1 MPRFLG
7 KVVEKEEEEAI
18 TKRFVS
24 QANAAILLLFKMF
37 AG

>member
-7 KVVEKEEEEAI
+7 KVVEKAEEEAT
-18 TKRFVS
+18 TKRLIS
-24 QANAAILLLFKMF
+24 QENAAILLLFKMF